1 MKTIVRA
8 FGIILVI
15 TMVAGTVSAAET
27 TPIYP
32 GMGDSQSDFYGRY
45 PIANS
50 NALITQHIK
59 ECGIGPWYEKSMDT
73 RYRSVHIPPANSC
86 GKQLIFSVRNGAERD
101 DPTQIAD
108 IWIIGANETWSG
120 SMSPVNARKTPGF
133 VMPGAILAIG
143 LCAALSITM
152 QRTR

>member
-1 MKTIVRA
+1 MRA
-8 FGIILVI
+8 IALVSIIILVTAI
-15 TMVAGTVSAAET
+15 VAGTVLATDT

-45 PIANS
+45 PIANN
-50 NALITQHIK
+50 NAIITQHIK
-59 ECGIGPWYEKSMDT
+59 ECGIGHWYEKSMDT
-73 RYRSVHIPPANSC
+73 VYRSVHIPAANSC
-86 GKQLIFSVRNGAERD
+86 GKQLIFSVRKGAERD
-101 DPTQIAD
+101 DPEQIAD

-133 VMPGAILAIG
+133 VVPDTFIAIAIF
-143 LCAALSITM
+143 AALVAIM